1 MDKPK
6 VKTYVHSKTY
16 PVNSIRIP
24 KAFALTTPSEAKIE
38 QCLSFYIENG
48 YFDREIILNNNG
60 FLVDGYIKY
69 LVVKAAEVEKIK
81 VLQVHTEITYPAP
94 PEPIKPMGFWARFGK
109 IMKGERNENCIKN
122 RA

>member
-48 YFDREIILNNNG
+48 YFDREIILNDNG

-69 LVVKAAEVEKIK
+69 LICKAAEVEKIK
-81 VLQVHTEITYPAP
+81 VLQVHTEITYPEVK
-94 PEPIKPMGFWARFGK
+94 PEPIKRTFWQRVFGK
-109 IMKGERNENCIKN
+109 
-122 RA
+122 